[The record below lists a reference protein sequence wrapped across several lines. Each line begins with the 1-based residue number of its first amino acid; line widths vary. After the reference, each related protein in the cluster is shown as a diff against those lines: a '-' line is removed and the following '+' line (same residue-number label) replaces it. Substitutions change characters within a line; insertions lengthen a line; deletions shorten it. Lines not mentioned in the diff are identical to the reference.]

1 MIDTDDHDQILADP
15 NATTDELRSI
25 IAELRQ
31 EVAWSWCE
39 LSNISTAI
47 GTTVYMD
54 PPDGGSPTLAEQV
67 VRMAKDAA
75 RYRWLHDHTGEHQGP
90 EVFID
95 GGYWLGNELDEQID
109 AAITN
114 RRT

>member
-1 MIDTDDHDQILADP
+1 MIDTDDHEQILADP
-15 NATTDELRSI
+15 KATTDELHSI
-25 IAELRQ
+25 IAELQ
-31 EVAWSWCE
+31 AV
-39 LSNISTAI
+39 STAI

-67 VRMAKDAA
+67 ARMAKDAA
-75 RYRWLHDHTGEHQGP
+75 RYRWLHTHCGKHQGP

-95 GGYWLGNELDEQID
+95 GKYWLGTELDEQID

-114 RRT
+114 RRI

>member
-1 MIDTDDHDQILADP
+1 MKADLLA
-15 NATTDELRSI
+15 AR
-25 IAELRQ
+25 AEL
-31 EVAWSWCE
+31 AA
-39 LSNISTAI
+39 ISAAI

-54 PPDGGSPTLAEQV
+54 PPDGGDVPLSEQIA
-67 VRMAKDAA
+67 RMAKDAA

-109 AAITN
+109 AAMA
-114 RRT
+114 RKP